1 MYAIPFKLKL
11 YGKGIEY
18 YSSAKY
24 LAVHL
29 EDKLYFNRHIKAKT
43 AKAKQTLL
51 NHYFGH
57 GEGEIYGLAW
67 YFYWLAISGT
77 WLIGYGLAITTA
89 LGS

>member
-24 LAVHL
+24 IAVHL

-67 YFYWLAISGT
+67 YFY
-77 WLIGYGLAITTA
+77 
-89 LGS
+89 